1 MTGNTTGISI
11 LAIHDNANLT
21 ASFDACRGNKI
32 DVTEVASLSE
42 GMNLV
47 KHHAQYQLVLIGMR
61 IARFQSRSTSCIGC
75 AMGHRKRL
83 IFLDDTEHDD
93 DVGFSHIRRSH
104 CVIASPHL
112 DGWKSII
119 GMIFRGI
126 ELSPV
131 EQPQSWSDFSTEN
144 SSSMSLTPRQQQV
157 LNLICRGL
165 SNRDIASKLN
175 LTEGTVKLHNT
186 GIFKSLGVKNRTEAA
201 LHGARHLQ
209 KLLPPQNVQAQ
220 HQG

>member
-1 MTGNTTGISI
+1 
-11 LAIHDNANLT
+11 
-21 ASFDACRGNKI
+21 
-32 DVTEVASLSE
+32 
-42 GMNLV
+42 
-47 KHHAQYQLVLIGMR
+47 
-61 IARFQSRSTSCIGC
+61 
-75 AMGHRKRL
+75 
-83 IFLDDTEHDD
+83 
-93 DVGFSHIRRSH
+93 
-104 CVIASPHL
+104 
-112 DGWKSII
+112 
-119 GMIFRGI
+119 
-126 ELSPV
+126 
-131 EQPQSWSDFSTEN
+131 
-144 SSSMSLTPRQQQV
+144 V